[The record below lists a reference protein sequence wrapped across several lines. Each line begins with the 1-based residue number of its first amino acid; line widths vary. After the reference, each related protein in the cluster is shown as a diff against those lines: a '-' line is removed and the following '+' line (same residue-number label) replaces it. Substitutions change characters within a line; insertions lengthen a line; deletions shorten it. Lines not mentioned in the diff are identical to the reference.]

1 MNASPIQQRRA
12 KNILWSAAENYQIEP
27 QFLSFD
33 HGGAANFYLNMI
45 IGLVHKWLD
54 WEKLSVLF
62 DSFEG
67 TVQESLYDGLLWLAL
82 EQVVYEK
89 ELPQRPVLEALRFE
103 HCQKMIGMSAWLV
116 ETDRLVHYQTAWCME
131 NLGKKPFLVPK
142 DAKLL
147 RSLRFKGEWDTD
159 YIIEAYRGVIKKYFK
174 VEFGQKQ
181 KTTRKRKPSALQK
194 LFKRRRQVPG
204 RMFRASDVGD
214 EDVDPRRSASS
225 GSLWT
230 GGSTKIDEETYSELE
245 KKFGPQMYSPN
256 ERTQIEKEV
265 CQDVHRNN
273 HLYFAGAQTNSQQYQ
288 LNRSHY
294 QANRAAY
301 DSAIVRLRDK
311 LKNQL
316 TVQVPHD
323 KIKSS
328 CGKLNCTKVWRNQ
341 YLEDNRIFFRTQ
353 EYPEPIFSVDILMDA
368 SHSQSSRQAVLAA
381 QGYIIAESLSQCGVP
396 VQVHAFNSFRT
407 YTVLQQLRRYDAG
420 RNNDNLFCYQTE
432 GWNRDGLALR
442 AVGKLMEKSP
452 MERRLLVVLTDAD
465 PNDECALSM
474 YQEYAGKDGI
484 YDAQGEVQELK
495 KKGIRVVAVFMGL
508 DYNLQTAGMIY
519 GSNCVRITDG
529 SQLAEAI
536 SSIIRRQLRDW

>member
-27 QFLSFD
+27 HFLSFD
-33 HGGAANFYLNMI
+33 HGGEANFYLNMI
-45 IGLVHKWLD
+45 IGLVYKWLD
-54 WEKLSVLF
+54 WEKLAVLF

-89 ELPQRPVLEALRFE
+89 ELPLRPVLAALRFE

-116 ETDRLVHYQTAWCME
+116 ETDRLVHFQSAWCME

-147 RSLRFKGEWDTD
+147 QALRFKGDWDTD
-159 YIIEAYRGVIKKYFK
+159 YIIKAYREVIKKYFK
-174 VEFGQKQ
+174 VEFGQGQ

-194 LFKRRRQVPG
+194 LFKKRRQVPG

-214 EDVDPRRSASS
+214 EDVDPRQSAAS

-230 GGSTKIDEETYSELE
+230 GGSIKIDEETRSELE
-245 KKFGPQMYSPN
+245 KKFGPQMYSQT
-256 ERTQIEKEV
+256 ERTQIEKEI

-273 HLYFAGAQTNSQQYQ
+273 HLYFAGAQTNSSQYQ

-294 QANRAAY
+294 QENRAAY
-301 DSAIVRLRDK
+301 DNAIVRLRDK

-316 TVQVPHD
+316 TVQVPRD

-341 YLEDNRIFFRTQ
+341 YLEDNRIFFRNQ

-368 SHSQSSRQAVLAA
+368 SHSQSSRQTLLAA

-465 PNDECALSM
+465 PNDECAVSM
-474 YQEYAGKDGI
+474 YQEYSGRDGI
-484 YDAQGEVQELK
+484 QDAQTEVQALK
-495 KKGIRVVAVFMGL
+495 KKGIKVVAVFMGL
-508 DYNLQTAGMIY
+508 DYNLHSAGMIY
-519 GSNCVRITDG
+519 GNNCVRITHA